1 MVKTKMRKRIIALLS
16 CVLVLVSSGC
26 AKQDNESDKMKVGVV
41 LKSLS
46 SEYWSYVAA
55 GAQKAADDLDVEV
68 YIKGSQSETAYDEH
82 NNIIET
88 LIIAGDLDA
97 LVVSPLQPDSVS
109 SVLKDATCPVLFVDT
124 DAEYENKCS
133 YIGTSNYDSAY
144 KGGEYAAS
152 IVNKEDAKAVIIG
165 GTQGNTST
173 DERVDGYTDALSEAG
188 ISIESVQ
195 YADGLADK
203 ATSIMENLFISL
215 NYDIDIVMCN
225 NDEIASGV
233 SKVVAELGKEDVIVV
248 GFDGIQAG
256 VQNVIDG
263 KVTCTVAQSPFE
275 MGYLAVE
282 NAVAAAKGET
292 VEEKIET
299 GITLVTEENAES
311 YMESLKSNLEEY
323 K

>member
-1 MVKTKMRKRIIALLS
+1 
-16 CVLVLVSSGC
+16 
-26 AKQDNESDKMKVGVV
+26 
-41 LKSLS
+41 
-46 SEYWSYVAA
+46 
-55 GAQKAADDLDVEV
+55 
-68 YIKGSQSETAYDEH
+68 
-82 NNIIET
+82 
-88 LIIAGDLDA
+88 
-97 LVVSPLQPDSVS
+97 
-109 SVLKDATCPVLFVDT
+109 
-124 DAEYENKCS
+124 
-133 YIGTSNYDSAY
+133 
-144 KGGEYAAS
+144 
-152 IVNKEDAKAVIIG
+152 
-165 GTQGNTST
+165 
-173 DERVDGYTDALSEAG
+173 
-188 ISIESVQ
+188 
-195 YADGLADK
+195 
-203 ATSIMENLFISL
+203 MENLFISL
-215 NYDIDIVMCN
+215 NNDIDIVMCN

-275 MGYLAVE
+275 MVYLVVE